1 MKPLIF
7 EAAGFLSKAD
17 NIANW
22 KRSIG
27 DRREQSLDLGGP
39 EHTSIDDLW
48 ISLGDLLE
56 MILSWSL
63 SHSQIQDT

>member
-22 KRSIG
+22 KRSMG

-39 EHTSIDDLW
+39 EHTSIDDL
-48 ISLGDLLE
+48 
-56 MILSWSL
+56 
-63 SHSQIQDT
+63 